1 MYGKTTPTRV
11 NKLLTP
17 NPLKIKMRQRSFILL
32 RYQSPSSKRSTIP
45 TNDNQE
51 EIMLLSPHT
60 PLLVTAVCLVC
71 CWSANTAFAFSPPA
85 TTVKH
90 SREHHIITSTSLH
103 HSINRRSVFT
113 IVPVATF
120 ATLLIPPGHNEEQ
133 YHAHADEPN
142 NMYYKSKADEE
153 DPLAVFGRSLQQSIT
168 TDSNNGVQQPD
179 SNREEVDTTVT
190 EQQQSL
196 PQGGD
201 LGRALMEKQQQRR
214 IDPRTHG

>member
-1 MYGKTTPTRV
+1 
-11 NKLLTP
+11 
-17 NPLKIKMRQRSFILL
+17 
-32 RYQSPSSKRSTIP
+32 
-45 TNDNQE
+45 
-51 EIMLLSPHT
+51 MLLSPHT
-60 PLLVTAVCLVC
+60 PLLVAAVCLVY
-71 CWSANTAFAFSPPA
+71 WSANTAFAFSSPA
-85 TTVKH
+85 TVKH
-90 SREHHIITSTSLH
+90 SREHHNNINTSTSLY

-120 ATLLIPPGHNEEQ
+120 TTLLIPPGHNEEQ
-133 YHAHADEPN
+133 YRAHADEPN

-179 SNREEVDTTVT
+179 SSKEGVDTSVT
-190 EQQQSL
+190 EEQQSL

-201 LGRALMEKQQQRR
+201 LGRALMEKQQERR